1 MMDPSSFGTVSFHT
15 VAAGGPGELARVRAS
30 IAPAAAAGGTR
41 SLPVAIF
48 CASLVLHGA
57 LLVRLQA
64 GQAERTHSTRKASQ
78 VEIQITRPP
87 PPPPTPVVVPPQALQ
102 PPPPKLVA
110 APPRAQPRL
119 SLPEPVHGPPAAA
132 PESPGLDAP
141 ASDEGT
147 SAAGTGDVAALAVQ
161 AAAPPPPPPP
171 PPVIEAKEGAN
182 YLKNPRPAYPRL
194 ALREGWEGTVLLR
207 VRVLPNGRP
216 EAISIQR
223 SSGRGVLD
231 EAAVAAVHAWAF
243 APATQG
249 GAPVAGWVNV
259 PIEFRLQ

>member
-1 MMDPSSFGTVSFHT
+1 MDPSSFGTVSLQT
-15 VAAGGPGELARVRAS
+15 MAAGGPGELAPVRTS
-30 IAPAAAAGGTR
+30 IAPAAAAADTR

-48 CASLVLHGA
+48 CASLLLHA
-57 LLVRLQA
+57 VLLVRLQA
-64 GQAERTHSTRKASQ
+64 SHTDPVHGARKASQ

-87 PPPPTPVVVPPQALQ
+87 PPTPVVIPTQAQQ
-102 PPPPKLVA
+102 PPPPKPLA
-110 APPRAQPRL
+110 SPRLQPRL
-119 SLPEPVHGPPAAA
+119 SLPEPVHGPPAAG

-147 SAAGTGDVAALAVQ
+147 APPGTGEVAAPVVQ
-161 AAAPPPPPPP
+161 AAPPPPPPP

-194 ALREGWEGTVLLR
+194 ALREGWQGTVLLR

-216 EAISIQR
+216 EAITVQR

-231 EAAVAAVHAWAF
+231 EAAVAAVQAWAF

>member
-1 MMDPSSFGTVSFHT
+1 MDSSNFGTVSLQT
-15 VAAGGPGELARVRAS
+15 VAAGGSGELAPLRAS
-30 IAPAAAAGGTR
+30 IAPEAAAASTR
-41 SLPVAIF
+41 PLTIAIF
-48 CASLVLHGA
+48 CTSLALHAA
-57 LLVRLQA
+57 LLVRLQT
-64 GQAERTHSTRKASQ
+64 GHAERVHSARKASQ

-87 PPPPTPVVVPPQALQ
+87 PPPTPVVIPPQAQQ
-102 PPPPKLVA
+102 PPPPKPIA
-110 APPRAQPRL
+110 AARPQPRL
-119 SLPEPVHGPPAAA
+119 SLPEPVHGPPVAG
-132 PESPGLDAP
+132 PESPGIDAP

-147 SAAGTGDVAALAVQ
+147 APAGTGEVAAPVVQ
-161 AAAPPPPPPP
+161 AAPPPPPPP

-194 ALREGWEGTVLLR
+194 ALREGWQGTVLLR
-207 VRVLPNGRP
+207 VRVLPSGRP
-216 EAISIQR
+216 EAITIQH

-231 EAAVAAVHAWAF
+231 DAAIAAVQAWAF